1 MKRLAYLLLGACIL
15 PIFIKANNDS
25 GNGVKSSML
34 VSCGFTLNTTITP
47 ESCAGLN
54 NGAVN
59 ITAIGAVDP
68 VTYVWQP
75 GNLNGGTQNN
85 LAPGTYTI
93 IITDNTACSETTT
106 VVVPAATPINLSTSV
121 THVTCP
127 GGTNGSINLTVSGG
141 SAPYNYVWSNAASV
155 EDISNIPAG
164 TYSVV
169 VTDNNG
175 CQQNLANI
183 TVNQPAAITAPAT
196 ITPVNCFGNSNGA
209 IDITVSG
216 GTGSYSYIWSN
227 GATTQDINGLIA
239 GNYGLTITDASS
251 CQASFNYTINQPQ
264 QLTLVLQA
272 INVACFGNTN
282 GAVNLTVLGGTGP
295 FTYSWSNGATTEDI
309 SGLTANTYSVSVT
322 DANGCTANGAA
333 TVTEPAA
340 ITLSTNVT
348 NATCSGVNNGTID
361 LVLNGGTGPFTFF
374 WSNGATTE
382 DITGLGAGIYTVTV
396 TDANN
401 CQANTSDTIT
411 QPTSINLTTG
421 STASTCSGNTG
432 TATVTASGG
441 SGSYTYQWNDPL
453 NQTTAT
459 AINLSAGT
467 YSVIV
472 SDGTGCVT
480 ATSVIVSSSSGLS
493 ATAAVTNAT
502 CNGASTGAID
512 ITVIGGNAPFTY
524 LWSNSATTQDI
535 SNIPSGSYSLLITD
549 STNCTYFISATVNQ
563 PQAITLN
570 FTTQNPLCNNAT
582 NGQVLLN
589 IAGGTPTYSYLWSN
603 NATTANLSNVGAGS
617 YSVTVTDFNNCTATG
632 SVTLTNPPILLL
644 GFNTTNATCNGASTG
659 AIDLNV
665 QGGTAPYSYI
675 WNNGAQTQ
683 DISNIPAGAYTVIVS
698 DANNCNAAIAI
709 NVTEPAPISISL
721 NSITNLLCNGTG
733 NGAIDI
739 SVSGGTL
746 PYSYNWNNN
755 ATTQDLSGLSGGTF
769 VVTVSD
775 FFNCTATQSYTVSE
789 PDAIEINITT
799 TPADCGF
806 NNGSA
811 VATVNGGT
819 PGYSFVW
826 NTNPPQ
832 TSLNANQL
840 AAGGYSFTVTDQN
853 GCIASES
860 AIITSIG
867 GPIISLD
874 SIIHSKCATL
884 FNDTVISYTNDGAI
898 YISVTGATPPYTY
911 QWSSGQTTQDIS
923 NLLPGSYLVSVR
935 DVNFCLSTLSV
946 TITGPAPLVYD
957 ISSTNVLCSG
967 QSNGAIDLTVNGGT
981 PPYKYFWNKGG
992 NLIAQTQDLNNISA
1006 GTYVLQLNDDNNCI
1020 RGASVTV
1027 GTQSSPIV
1035 IGVNEKVDES
1045 CDGKSDGKLEVSVS
1059 GGTAPY
1065 TFSWSNQAST
1075 QNITNITK
1083 GNYTLTVADAIG
1095 CNATQSFI
1103 VGVKGACMDINIP
1116 NSFTPNGDGVN
1127 DKWIIRNL
1135 DKFSQNSVE
1144 IYNRWGQLI
1153 FSTNGYND
1161 SNAWDGTYNGEQV
1174 SSAVYYY
1181 FINLGNGTELFKGTL
1196 TVVR

>member
-1 MKRLAYLLLGACIL
+1 MKRLAYLLLIACVL
-15 PIFIKANNDS
+15 PNIVKANNDS
-25 GNGVKSSML
+25 GNGAKSSML

-54 NGAVN
+54 NGAAS

-75 GNLNGGTQNN
+75 GNLSGGSQSN
-85 LAPGTYTI
+85 LSPGTYTV

-106 VVVPAATPINLSTSV
+106 VVIPAAVPINLSTSI
-121 THVTCP
+121 THVTCN
-127 GGTNGSINLTVSGG
+127 GGTNGSIDLTVSGG
-141 SAPYNYVWSNAASV
+141 AAPYNYVWSNAASV

-175 CQQNLANI
+175 CQQNLTNI
-183 TVNQPAAITAPAT
+183 IVNQPAAIVAPAN
-196 ITPVNCFGNSNGA
+196 ITHVNCFGNSNGA
-209 IDITVSG
+209 IDITPNG
-216 GTGSYSYIWSN
+216 GTSPYSYAWSN
-227 GATTQDINGLIA
+227 GQTTQDLSGLTA
-239 GNYGLTITDASS
+239 GNYGLTITDANS
-251 CQASFNYTINQPQ
+251 CQASFSYTVNQPQ
-264 QLTLVLQA
+264 QLTLVLQPTN
-272 INVACFGNTN
+272 IDCFGNSN
-282 GAVNLTVLGGTGP
+282 GAINLTVVGGTSP
-295 FTYSWSNGATTEDI
+295 YSYSWSNGATSEDI

-322 DANGCTANGAA
+322 DANSCNANGSA
-333 TVTEPAA
+333 TITAPSA
-340 ITLSTNVT
+340 ITLSTNVN

-361 LVLNGGTGPFTFF
+361 LILNGGTGPFTFF

-382 DITGLGAGIYTVTV
+382 DITGLGAGTYTVTV
-396 TDANN
+396 TDANG
-401 CQANTSDTIT
+401 CQANTSAIIS

-421 STASTCSGNTG
+421 STPSTCSGNTG
-432 TATVTASGG
+432 TATVSASGG
-441 SGSYTYQWNDPL
+441 SGSYTYQWNDPS
-453 NQTTAT
+453 NQTTPT
-459 AINLSAGT
+459 AINLAAGT
-467 YSVIV
+467 YSVTV
-472 SDGTGCVT
+472 TDGTGCVT

-502 CNGASTGAID
+502 CYGASTGAID
-512 ITVIGGNAPFTY
+512 ITVIGGNAPFSY
-524 LWSNSATTQDI
+524 VWSSGENTQDI
-535 SNIPSGSYSLLITD
+535 SNKPAGSYSLLITD
-549 STNCTYFISATVNQ
+549 NTSCTYFISAVIGQ
-563 PQAITLN
+563 PNPLSLN
-570 FTTQNPLCNNAT
+570 FTPQNPSCYNGT
-582 NGQVLLN
+582 NGQILLSV
-589 IAGGTPTYSYLWSN
+589 AGGTAPYSYLWSN
-603 NATTANLSNVGAGS
+603 NATTQNISGLSPNS
-617 YSVTVTDFNNCTATG
+617 YSVTVTDFNNCTVGGTVNL
-632 SVTLTNPPILLL
+632 SNPPILLL

-665 QGGTAPYSYI
+665 QGGTAPYTYI
-675 WNNGAQTQ
+675 WNNGAQTE
-683 DISNIPAGAYTVIVS
+683 DISNIPAGSYTVTVT
-698 DANNCNAAIAI
+698 DNNNCTAAIAI
-709 NVTEPAPISISL
+709 NVSEPAPLNISL
-721 NSITNLLCNGTG
+721 NNVNHLLCNGTA

-746 PYSYNWNNN
+746 PYSYTWNNGAN
-755 ATTQDLSGLSGGTF
+755 TQDLSGLSGGNYT
-769 VVTVSD
+769 VTVSD
-775 FFNCTATQSYTVSE
+775 FYNCSLSQTYTVNE
-789 PDAIEINITT
+789 PNAIVINITT

-811 VATVNGGT
+811 VASVSGGT
-819 PGYSFVW
+819 PGYSYLW
-826 NTNPPQ
+826 NTTPPQ
-832 TSLNANQL
+832 TSLTANQL

-860 AIITSIG
+860 AIITSVG

-874 SIIHSKCATL
+874 SLINSKCATL

-923 NLLPGSYLVSVR
+923 NLLPGNYLVTVR
-935 DVNFCLSTLSV
+935 DVNFCLSTMSF
-946 TITGPAPLVYD
+946 TIIGPTPLTYD
-957 ISSTNVLCSG
+957 ISTTDVLCNG

-981 PPYKYFWNKGG
+981 PPYIYFWNKNG
-992 NLIAQTQDLNNISA
+992 NLIAQTEDLSNISA
-1006 GTYVLQLNDDNNCI
+1006 GTYVLQLNDNNNCI
-1020 RGASVTV
+1020 RGASVTI
-1027 GTQSSPIV
+1027 GTQSSPII
-1035 IGVNEKVDES
+1035 IGINDKSDES

-1065 TFSWSNQAST
+1065 TFAWSNQATT
-1075 QNITNITK
+1075 QNISDIPK
-1083 GNYTLTVADAIG
+1083 GNYTLNVTDAIG

-1103 VGVKGACMDINIP
+1103 VGVKGACTDINIP

-1135 DKFSQNSVE
+1135 DKFSQNTVE

-1181 FINLGNGTELFKGTL
+1181 FINLGNGSDLFKGTV